1 MDVSILINGQDRA
14 ASGGKVFERR
24 NPLSQEVASRAAA
37 ATASDADAAVAAAS
51 AAFAAWSAFGPNA
64 RRALL
69 LKAADALE
77 AKRDAFI
84 RIMMA
89 EIGTTE
95 IWSAFNVKL
104 ATGMLREA
112 ASLTTQ
118 IAGEVIPSDKPGCI
132 AMALREPAGVV
143 LGIAPWN
150 APIILGVRAI
160 AVPLAC
166 GNSVI
171 LRPLKFA
178 RVPMR

>member
-1 MDVSILINGQDRA
+1 MDVSLLINGQDQA
-14 ASGGKVFERR
+14 ASSGKVFERR

-51 AAFAAWSAFGPNA
+51 AAFAAWSALGPNA

-77 AKRDAFI
+77 AKRHAFV

-112 ASLTTQ
+112 AKRRRS
-118 IAGEVIPSDKPGCI
+118 PRRS
-132 AMALREPAGVV
+132 PA
-143 LGIAPWN
+143 
-150 APIILGVRAI
+150 R
-160 AVPLAC
+160 
-166 GNSVI
+166 
-171 LRPLKFA
+171 
-178 RVPMR
+178 